1 MVAEYLA
8 VGKFAHRVR
17 SSVIGSKMSV
27 SGRVKSIGNESVPM
41 QLAERWFPGLAIF
54 NAKI

>member
-41 QLAERWFPGLAIF
+41 QLAERWFPGLAIV